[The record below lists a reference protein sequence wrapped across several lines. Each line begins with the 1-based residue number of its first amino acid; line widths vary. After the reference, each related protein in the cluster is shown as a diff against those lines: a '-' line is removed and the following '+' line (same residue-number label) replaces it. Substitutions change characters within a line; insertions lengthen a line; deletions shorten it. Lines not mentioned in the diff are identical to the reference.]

1 MLFFSKIAQ
10 YFYSCCCDNSCRTS
24 VCSCCTSCI
33 ARLLMVPSLLG
44 TYRYFKKVFSNFGVE
59 TTLVDMTDL
68 AALEGGVQKNT
79 KV

>member
-1 MLFFSKIAQ
+1 ML
-10 YFYSCCCDNSCRTS
+10 
-24 VCSCCTSCI
+24 CI